1 MTSQYTSQMEYPH
14 LKPLDYIL
22 PSYHFRVRNLSLGP
36 SPWDLRLASLS
47 LPFPACHASE
57 NRELGV
63 GAQIEQPCL
72 PGGPGGRG
80 GGGMNRGGGHG
91 GGPGGHHGG
100 PMGGGPPGGGPMG
113 LGGGRDRIFEKLQAV
128 QGPTFEL
135 PPLDMSE
142 KKFNGRARL
151 YIGNLAPEV
160 TEEQLKEIL
169 GQYGAVGESF
179 FNGDKG
185 P

>member
-1 MTSQYTSQMEYPH
+1 M
-14 LKPLDYIL
+14 
-22 PSYHFRVRNLSLGP
+22 
-36 SPWDLRLASLS
+36 
-47 LPFPACHASE
+47 
-57 NRELGV
+57 NRG
-63 GAQIEQPCL
+63 
-72 PGGPGGRG
+72 G

-91 GGPGGHHGG
+91 GS
-100 PMGGGPPGGGPMG
+100 PMGGGPPGGPMGPM
-113 LGGGRDRIFEKLQAV
+113 GGGRDRIFEKLQAV

-185 P
+185 PLHI